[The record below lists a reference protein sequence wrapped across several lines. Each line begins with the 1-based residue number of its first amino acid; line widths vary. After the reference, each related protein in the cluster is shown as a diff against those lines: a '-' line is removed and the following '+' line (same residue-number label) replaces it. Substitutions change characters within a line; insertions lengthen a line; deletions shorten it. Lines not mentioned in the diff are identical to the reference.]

1 MKDNFDLYSWNK
13 NRYLNK
19 EYIPKETINKDF
31 DLHEWNKKRYLGEL
45 DINTTG
51 GETDVD
57 NLNLDKGGDDAKMG
71 AELESDANV
80 VGENQSH
87 LEFLSKYLGNMYP
100 DLRFEVSDFDDVRV
114 YGSQQ
119 DLANFGREMHGKK
132 FGGGYEVFHVDDDD
146 RGEIV
151 RIVKSDSIMRG

>member
-19 EYIPKETINKDF
+19 EYIPKETISKDF

-71 AELESDANV
+71 AELESDA
-80 VGENQSH
+80 
-87 LEFLSKYLGNMYP
+87 M
-100 DLRFEVSDFDDVRV
+100 
-114 YGSQQ
+114 
-119 DLANFGREMHGKK
+119 
-132 FGGGYEVFHVDDDD
+132 
-146 RGEIV
+146 
-151 RIVKSDSIMRG
+151 